1 MIAAMKTKSWS
12 VFGPEISIVRALMS
26 FANSQDR
33 GLKPYQL
40 ADVIVRKTPSA
51 GHLTVHGVSIFP
63 VIFDP

>member
-1 MIAAMKTKSWS
+1 
-12 VFGPEISIVRALMS
+12 VRALMS

-51 GHLTVHGVSIFP
+51 GHLLAPGVSIIP